1 MELLH
6 AFDFDDVRTGAADT
20 GAHGVEKVGQVD
32 HVGLLGC
39 VFNDSSAL
47 GQDCGNHD
55 VHRRAHRLHIQIDAV
70 AHQTL
75 LGGGNDLAADGL
87 DGAAQGLKALDMLV
101 NGAGAEIT
109 AAGHGYLSPTKTPQQ
124 RANEVVAGTDPP
136 CLVKGRPGLP
146 HVATVKIPGTGIHLG
161 HCRPHGD
168 EDIDQ
173 VMDIGDIRDVFY
185 STFSVDQQC
194 CRDNG
199 DRCVFRAADRDRS
212 SQRFAAADNILGHK
226 TAPLPYSPTSS
237 IPCLG

>member
-87 DGAAQGLKALDMLV
+87 DGAAQASKPLICWSMGREPK
-101 NGAGAEIT
+101 
-109 AAGHGYLSPTKTPQQ
+109 SQ
-124 RANEVVAGTDPP
+124 PP
-136 CLVKGRPGLP
+136 GMATSARP
-146 HVATVKIPGTGIHLG
+146 K
-161 HCRPHGD
+161 RPN
-168 EDIDQ
+168 
-173 VMDIGDIRDVFY
+173 
-185 STFSVDQQC
+185 S
-194 CRDNG
+194 
-199 DRCVFRAADRDRS
+199 
-212 SQRFAAADNILGHK
+212 
-226 TAPLPYSPTSS
+226 APMR
-237 IPCLG
+237 